1 MNVYYRFM
9 MSVTVLSPL
18 QVLSYKGNKYLFES
32 KY

>member
-1 MNVYYRFM
+1 MNVYYRF

-18 QVLSYKGNKYLFES
+18 QVLSYKENKYLFES